1 MEINT
6 IKLCFLL
13 WMVVDVSSV
22 ITTVIHKR
30 RISALFCT
38 KELYVDRILYLMRKG
53 TPYNKLLKELYMIV
67 TSEKKLRKVVYKGVA
82 KVNPALGFKYI
93 TKKLYCR
100 PIKLIND
107 FIVDCLRMGKEST
120 NDSSIDFFESQF
132 NRWVSGRKEIEK
144 LLNRNR
150 LVYII
155 DKTIIMIVNL
165 ALYYWNHL
173 EITLFI
179 FIVVNTIGVILFIV
193 LDYECV
199 VVDEKFH
206 ERKLAKKNGQNNKTI
221 KPAIRVKELFQL
233 VASLGLIINIVTVA
247 AGFLEGAI

>member
-107 FIVDCLRMGKEST
+107 FIV
-120 NDSSIDFFESQF
+120 
-132 NRWVSGRKEIEK
+132 
-144 LLNRNR
+144 
-150 LVYII
+150 
-155 DKTIIMIVNL
+155 
-165 ALYYWNHL
+165 
-173 EITLFI
+173 
-179 FIVVNTIGVILFIV
+179 VNTIGVILFIV